1 MNAKQSTEFKRC
13 MRAAAEELR
22 KAWALCKDS
31 GHDNVSAQ
39 IADTVLDLERSMSI
53 VQTDSEE

>member
-1 MNAKQSTEFKRC
+1 

>member
-1 MNAKQSTEFKRC
+1 MNAKQSTEFKRY

-31 GHDNVSAQ
+31 GHDQVSAQ

>member
-1 MNAKQSTEFKRC
+1 MNAKQLTEFKRY

-31 GHDNVSAQ
+31 GHDEVSAQ
-39 IADTVLDLERSMSI
+39 VADTILDLERAVSI